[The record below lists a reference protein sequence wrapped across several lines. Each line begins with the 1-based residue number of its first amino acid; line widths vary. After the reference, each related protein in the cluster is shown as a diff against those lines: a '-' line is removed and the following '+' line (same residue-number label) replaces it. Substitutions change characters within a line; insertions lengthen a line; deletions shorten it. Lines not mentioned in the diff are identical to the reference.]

1 MGIIKNNKN
10 IIAIYR
16 GDKKIT
22 SVFKNNL
29 RIFSEKPI
37 VYPYAIYET
46 TSENQ
51 KITIV
56 GKKSLFKHIKIVET
70 NEVLNT
76 NGDTSL
82 SYTFSS
88 VGEHKVELLFN
99 DGLTSIQRAFYNCE
113 YLKSVS
119 EDLFANCTNVTE
131 ISELFNFCSRLTTV
145 PNTLLSNCTKLVSFD
160 NNFVYSGIVSL
171 PSDLFEN
178 CPNLSTLIATFSQC
192 RKLKELPNGLLSNC
206 TNLTDLNATFNN
218 CSNLATIPSDLFAN
232 CTKIKSFTNTFN
244 SCSSLTSS
252 CPVDN
257 DGTPI
262 YNRAGNGKEGYEIVT
277 TYNSCFYNCTEMTDY
292 SSIPSN
298 WKSIF

>member
-1 MGIIKNNKN
+1 M
-10 IIAIYR
+10 
-16 GDKKIT
+16 
-22 SVFKNNL
+22 

-88 VGEHKVELLFN
+88 VGEHKVELLLN

-119 EDLFANCTNVTE
+119 EDLFERGVC
-131 ISELFNFCSRLTTV
+131 
-145 PNTLLSNCTKLVSFD
+145 
-160 NNFVYSGIVSL
+160 L
-171 PSDLFEN
+171 PSDTNMTKEDMERIIKIIKGLF
-178 CPNLSTLIATFSQC
+178 Q
-192 RKLKELPNGLLSNC
+192 
-206 TNLTDLNATFNN
+206 
-218 CSNLATIPSDLFAN
+218 
-232 CTKIKSFTNTFN
+232 
-244 SCSSLTSS
+244 
-252 CPVDN
+252 
-257 DGTPI
+257 
-262 YNRAGNGKEGYEIVT
+262 
-277 TYNSCFYNCTEMTDY
+277 
-292 SSIPSN
+292 
-298 WKSIF
+298 